1 MMGQTGGLVMAR
13 FLGWQK
19 WMELIT
25 SAAIIVSL
33 IVLIVEVRTNTH
45 ALERQSRMDY
55 LSGINQPYIDD
66 VSMGRVLA
74 KVKAV
79 DGREENVSAFMAAY
93 DLDEVEAAAW
103 TRHLYNIW
111 GGIEA
116 DYLYADSD
124 QVESTILAVFP
135 DTRLY
140 WKINRDWHSPK
151 FVALVDRLMREADAA
166 K

>member
-1 MMGQTGGLVMAR
+1 MAR

-19 WMELIT
+19 WMELIVGV
-25 SAAIIVSL
+25 SVIISL
-33 IVLIVEVRTNTH
+33 IVLIIEVRTNTH

-55 LSGINQPYIDD
+55 LNGITQPYIDD
-66 VSMGRVLA
+66 VSMGRVLS

-79 DGREENVSAFMAAY
+79 DGRDENVLAFMAAY

-124 QVESTILAVFP
+124 QVESTIKALAIFP
-135 DTRLY
+135 DSNYGT
-140 WKINRDWHSPK
+140 
-151 FVALVDRLMREADAA
+151 ALREIEFG
-166 K
+166 

>member
-1 MMGQTGGLVMAR
+1 MAR

-19 WMELIT
+19 WIELIT
-25 SAAIIVSL
+25 GAAVIISL

-55 LSGINQPYIDD
+55 LSGITQPYLDD

-103 TRHLYNIW
+103 TRYQYSIW

-124 QVESTILAVFP
+124 QVESTIRALAAYP

-140 WKINRDWHSPK
+140 WKNTRDWHTPK
-151 FVALVDRLMREADAA
+151 FVALVDRFMREADAE

>member
-1 MMGQTGGLVMAR
+1 MAR

-19 WMELIT
+19 WVELIT
-25 SAAIIVSL
+25 GASIIISL
-33 IVLIVEVRTNTH
+33 IVLIVEVRTNTN
-45 ALERQSRMDY
+45 ALELQSRMDY
-55 LSGINQPYIDD
+55 LNGITQPFIDD

-79 DGREENVSAFMAAY
+79 DGREEHVSVFMAAY

-103 TRHLYNIW
+103 TRHQYRIW
-111 GGIEA
+111 GGIEV

-124 QVESTILAVFP
+124 QVESTISALAAFP
-135 DTRLY
+135 DARLY
-140 WKINRDWHSPK
+140 WKIMRDWHSPK
-151 FVALVDRLMREADAA
+151 FVALVDKLMREADAA

>member
-1 MMGQTGGLVMAR
+1 MAR

-19 WMELIT
+19 WVELIT
-25 SAAIIVSL
+25 GVAVIISL

-55 LSGINQPYIDD
+55 LNGMSQPFLDD

-74 KVKAV
+74 KIKAV

-93 DLDEVEAAAW
+93 DLDEVEANAW
-103 TRHLYNIW
+103 IRHLYNLW
-111 GGIEA
+111 GGIEV
-116 DYLYADSD
+116 DYLYADSG
-124 QVESTILAVFP
+124 QVESTIRALAVYP

-140 WKINRDWHSPK
+140 WKTARVWHSPK
-151 FVALVDRLMREADAA
+151 FVALVDRIMREADAA

>member
-1 MMGQTGGLVMAR
+1 MAR

-19 WMELIT
+19 WMELIVGV
-25 SAAIIVSL
+25 SVIISL
-33 IVLIVEVRTNTH
+33 IVLIIEVRTNTH

-55 LSGINQPYIDD
+55 LNGITQPYIDD

-79 DGREENVSAFMAAY
+79 DGRDENVLAFMAAY

-124 QVESTILAVFP
+124 QVESTIKALAIFP
-135 DTRLY
+135 DSNYGT
-140 WKINRDWHSPK
+140 
-151 FVALVDRLMREADAA
+151 ALREIEFG
-166 K
+166 